1 MNDTYFINLFKSNQ
15 IHESKIDKLSIEAK
29 KYLENRYNDIFRS
42 YKETIYR
49 IIHNIEYL
57 PLCPEC
63 GQPVKIR
70 YRYDKLYY
78 HTCGNDTC
86 IYKRKGNGPKETCIQ
101 KYGVEN
107 QFQRKEIKEKIKE
120 TNLQKYG
127 CISHTQN
134 IEWKTKEIKNNI
146 QKYGVEN
153 HFQRK
158 EIKEKIKEQNI
169 KKYGVDHYSKTNESK
184 QHMSL
189 IASSKDFQEKRNNTL
204 LKNNTWRSSKDE
216 QYIYNELIKY
226 FNDIKQQYSSD
237 VYPFA
242 SDFYIS
248 SLNLYIEYQ
257 GSDLHGFHP
266 FTNSEKDK
274 IELEK
279 LKQKSEII
287 KQKTGKNKSRYDN
300 RIYTW
305 TDLDVRKRKIAK
317 ENNLNFIEFW
327 NLNEFNNW
335 LEKYIKNNNAQI

>member
-107 QFQRKEIKEKIKE
+107 Q
-120 TNLQKYG
+120 
-127 CISHTQN
+127 
-134 IEWKTKEIKNNI
+134 
-146 QKYGVEN
+146 
-153 HFQRK
+153 FQRK